1 MPDDTEDATLC
12 ARHEVIIKD
21 TEAQVAADR
30 RRVQAAHLL
39 LAEEESKV
47 TALEQTATAARQ
59 RVPSSPSSTSSPTV
73 APPLVPTA
81 SSTYEDTVVAR
92 LHLQATTVLNVRQ
105 LVNIV
110 LDSSSTNYACWRD
123 LMSMLSSATPYSST
137 SRTTLRPLIRGG
149 FGWTASSSTGSA
161 TPSRRIFTRWSRNMV
176 ARRATS
182 GSPLRTSFSVTVST
196 VFFTLMLLFTLL
208 FRMTARSMSTAASSR
223 PRLMV

>member
-1 MPDDTEDATLC
+1 MPDDTEDATLR

-21 TEAQVAADR
+21 AEAQAVADR

-39 LAEEESKV
+39 LAEESKV

-73 APPLVPTA
+73 ASPLVPTA

-92 LHLQATTVLNVRQ
+92 LHLQAATVLNVRQ

-110 LDSSSTNYACWRD
+110 LDSSTNYACWRD
-123 LMSMLSSATPYSST
+123 LMSMLSSATPYSSM

-176 ARRATS
+176 ARHATS

-196 VFFTLMLLFTLL
+196 VLFTLMLLFTLL
-208 FRMTARSMSTAASSR
+208 FRVTARSMSTAASSR